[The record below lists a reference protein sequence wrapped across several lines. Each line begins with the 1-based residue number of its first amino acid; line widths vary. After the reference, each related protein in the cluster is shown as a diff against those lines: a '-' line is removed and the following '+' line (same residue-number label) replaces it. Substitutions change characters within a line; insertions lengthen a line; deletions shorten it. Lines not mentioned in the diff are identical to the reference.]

1 MNHDDYATFE
11 MAQALKSAGFDYPCY
26 ELWDF
31 NFADDHSPVKVRRL
45 KDAPRTTVMRCSN
58 SELESY
64 GVEAISAP
72 TLAIAQK
79 WLREVHELSIEPI
92 CNMVCE
98 WNVNVCNMAMF
109 SETIWSK
116 IGLNTYESA
125 LAAGISAA
133 LELITKDA
141 SH

>member
-45 KDAPRTTVMRCSN
+45 KDAPRTTVMRCTN

-64 GVEAISAP
+64 GVKAISAP

-79 WLREVHELSIEPI
+79 WLREVHELSVEPA
-92 CNMVCE
+92 CTTACL
-98 WNVNVCNMAMF
+98 WNVNVCNADNML
-109 SETIWSK
+109 SETIWSN
-116 IGLNTYESA
+116 IGYESYELA

-133 LELITKDA
+133 LELIKKR
-141 SH
+141 